1 MIKYETEI
9 VIFNL
14 FVPKLF
20 INQKHLPVILL
31 ITLQQMICLLIF
43 TFSSFYF
50 AL

>member
-31 ITLQQMICLLIF
+31 ITL
-43 TFSSFYF
+43 YDK
-50 AL
+50 